1 MLYSHDQ
8 HLRGLAKTLSISKM
22 TLLKLIKDG
31 ILRCYSNAL
40 KPHLKDSNIK
50 ARLKFC
56 LSMLEETSISQDPQF
71 KFMYNVVHMDEKWFY
86 MTKKSANYYL
96 LAYEDESYRTSN
108 NKNYLAKVMFLVVV
122 ARPRF
127 DDEGK
132 ETFSGK
138 IGVFPLV
145 QQVAA

>member
-1 MLYSHDQ
+1 
-8 HLRGLAKTLSISKM
+8 
-22 TLLKLIKDG
+22 
-31 ILRCYSNAL
+31 
-40 KPHLKDSNIK
+40 
-50 ARLKFC
+50 
-56 LSMLEETSISQDPQF
+56 MLEETSISQDPQF